1 MRARYNSGVA
11 LLKVVIRKHHL
22 DTNATT
28 SNQIRTKLST
38 PDTYIATTIDSK
50 YGKFNQYVKL
60 MIQFGPADQSSL
72 QRI

>member
-1 MRARYNSGVA
+1 MHARYNSGVA

-28 SNQIRTKLST
+28 NQIRTKLST
-38 PDTYIATTIDSK
+38 PDTYIATTVNSK

-60 MIQFGPADQSSL
+60 MIQFGPADQSTL